1 MNTTGKRWVLCC
13 LFLTMATLWWGWF
26 SEKPIHAQDTAS
38 LETECVAVV
47 SASSTII
54 PPTLTAEEFCKVTV
68 ALVGNEWQKAVKLEA
83 TIIVVNDHDVRLAA
97 AESAIAALQ
106 AQNPASLQPQ
116 IDGIKAQMAAAGAAL
131 Q

>member
-1 MNTTGKRWVLCC
+1 MNTIGKRTALCL
-13 LFLTMATLWWGWF
+13 LFLTMVLLWWGWF
-26 SEKPIHAQDTAS
+26 YAKPTHAQDTAS

-83 TIIVVNDHDVRLAA
+83 TMVVVNDHAVRLAA
-97 AESAIAALQ
+97 AEDAIAALQ
-106 AQNPASLQPQ
+106 TQISLQPQ
-116 IDGIKAQMAAAGAAL
+116 IDAINSKLANVANAL

>member
-1 MNTTGKRWVLCC
+1 MNITGKRMALCL

-26 SEKPIHAQDTAS
+26 SAKPTHAQDTAS

-54 PPTLTAEEFCKVTV
+54 PPTLTAQEFCKVTV

-83 TIIVVNDHDVRLAA
+83 TMTVVNDHAVRLAA
-97 AESAIAALQ
+97 AEDAIAALQ
-106 AQNPASLQPQ
+106 EQSSSTLQPQ
-116 IDGIKAQMAAAGAAL
+116 IDALNATVAGVRAAL